1 MQRVAMELDAALLR
15 DSKIQNGRIEY
26 EAIHLAASWDWI
38 HILTFPFLIVTYFRL
53 RRRIRQGE
61 VDVIL
66 FSSMVTATISILLR
80 RQSVR
85 SGVRVAS
92 IVHGQDGTLPV
103 HLYQKYIIPKVFRAI
118 DLVMPVSK
126 ATGEA
131 CIARGLLPEK
141 LCVVHN
147 GVDLSRFP
155 APEQPAGI
163 RDGRSFRGDLPDGSF
178 LLCSVGRQV
187 KRKGFAWFIENV
199 MPELPEHVHYWLGGM
214 GPEGDSIRAAIQ
226 STGME
231 KRVRLMGKLGNDD
244 LRDLYQS
251 ADLFIMPNIPVPGDM
266 EGFGIVMLEAGLNGL
281 PTVASKLEGI
291 IEVIEEGTNGYFVET
306 GDTAGFV
313 SRISDLDR
321 SRTELANLSTQTREH
336 ILNQHGWDAV
346 SNRYLDALETG

>member
-15 DSKIQNGRIEY
+15 DSEIQNGRIHY
-26 EAIHLAASWDWI
+26 DAIHLATSWDWI
-38 HILTFPFLIVTYFRL
+38 HILTFPFLVATYFRL

-103 HLYQKYIIPKVFRAI
+103 HFYQKYIVPKVFRAV
-118 DLVMPVSK
+118 DLVMAVSK

-155 APEQPAGI
+155 APESPAGA
-163 RDGRSFRGDLPDGSF
+163 RDGRSIRSDLPDGSF

-226 STGME
+226 STGLD
-231 KRVRLMGKLGNDD
+231 KRVRLMGKLDNDN

-306 GDTAGFV
+306 GDTTGFV
-313 SRISDLDR
+313 SKISDLDR
-321 SRTELANLSTQTREH
+321 NRTTLASLSTQTREH
-336 ILNQHGWDAV
+336 VINRHGWDAV
-346 SNRYLDALETG
+346 SNRYLDALEIG